1 MEIIMKDLVIKNIQ
15 HGTNYHV
22 EITEDY
28 EGSKWHVV
36 VFEETDD
43 FPFEH
48 FDTQGFETKKQ
59 VENYLKN
66 LEVL

>member
-22 EITEDY
+22 EITKDY

-36 VFEETDD
+36 VFLSLI
-43 FPFEH
+43 H
-48 FDTQGFETKKQ
+48 I
-59 VENYLKN
+59 
-66 LEVL
+66 